1 VKEWKLRQLTNMSY
15 GLVFASLL
23 TVCIFIGLVGGL
35 VWWVRRPLS
44 ARRSSHDALPLF
56 GHDRAVVYPRAQHD
70 GDEDARARVIMER
83 SARSTTP
90 ATPR

>member
-1 VKEWKLRQLTNMSY
+1 MSY

-23 TVCIFIGLVGGL
+23 TVFMFSGLIGGL
-35 VWWVRRPLS
+35 VWWVRRPVS

-56 GHDRAVVYPRAQHD
+56 GHDRAVVYPRAEDD
-70 GDEDARARVIMER
+70 GDEDDRARVIIAPP
-83 SARSTTP
+83 ARSKTPATP